1 MKQIILALCMAL
13 ALAGC
18 AGTKKVLVTE
28 YKYQTVDVP
37 EEFLKDCK
45 DSDLLRAYP
54 ETPVTLGREA
64 SLILVDF
71 YKVAKTCQLGAQA
84 TDEFLAKAKIIIES
98 EGDPKTIKEKLGK
111 LALEVR
117 EKFKRLK
124 P

>member
-1 MKQIILALCMAL
+1 MKKIVIALCMAL

-37 EEFLKDCK
+37 EEFSKDCTNA
-45 DSDLLRAYP
+45 DLLRAYP
-54 ETPVTLGREA
+54 QTPVTLGSEA
-64 SLILVDF
+64 SLIVVDF

-84 TDEFLAKAKIIIES
+84 TAEFLAKAKIIIES
-98 EGDPKTIKEKLGK
+98 ESDPKTIKAK
-111 LALEVR
+111 LAKLAVDVR